1 MNESEIIVSVKVVV
15 TKTGQPWYYERFG
28 DDSHWQRIDKDRYDW
43 NVKENKNYALELEQ
57 DEKGEVKFL
66 RYKLDNE
73 RSWAKLGIKPTNTQH
88 TDQEGNTIVTLG
100 FEKIEGK
107 KPKGC
112 APMAAAFLL
121 AIIIALL
128 LL

>member
-57 DEKGEVKFL
+57 DEKGEDVVQNV
-66 RYKLDNE
+66 RT
-73 RSWAKLGIKPTNTQH
+73 G
-88 TDQEGNTIVTLG
+88 
-100 FEKIEGK
+100 
-107 KPKGC
+107 
-112 APMAAAFLL
+112 
-121 AIIIALL
+121 
-128 LL
+128 